1 MDTTVNF
8 YEPIEVWRRVSESEM
23 VRYRCFRNSL
33 TRRYSVQSSDFYQF
47 PIDPKRASFLEH
59 QHMEL
64 FVQAP
69 PDERVPS
76 FENLL
81 DAIKAHDVK
90 FSAS

>member
-47 PIDPKRASFLEH
+47 PIDPSALAFWNTNIWSCLCRHRPTSEF
-59 QHMEL
+59 
-64 FVQAP
+64 
-69 PDERVPS
+69 RV
-76 FENLL
+76 LKIYL
-81 DAIKAHDVK
+81 TR
-90 FSAS
+90 